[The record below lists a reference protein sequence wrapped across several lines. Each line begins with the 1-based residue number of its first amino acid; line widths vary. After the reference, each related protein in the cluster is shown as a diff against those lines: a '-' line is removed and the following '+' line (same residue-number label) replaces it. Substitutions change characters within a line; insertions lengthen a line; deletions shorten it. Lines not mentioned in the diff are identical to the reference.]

1 MRMKIHIHVHQ
12 YKCAITCICI
22 NMYIYCMY
30 IYIYNANL
38 LTLST
43 YFCSALS
50 QIGQEHGLHG
60 SSSRPA
66 RSYDLKSWIK
76 LEYSLEPYQPK
87 SNNS

>member
-1 MRMKIHIHVHQ
+1 MCININVQSYASAK
-12 YKCAITCICI
+12 ICI
-22 NMYIYCMY
+22 NTVCIYIYN
-30 IYIYNANL
+30 IYNANL